1 MTDPIEIDKV
11 KLNALTNYFTDL
23 GYKVSTK
30 VGQNEFLIFLNK
42 KSKSGRFDPILA
54 GKLFEVLNLD
64 EMSTLSIEE
73 FITGFIQFDEEIKKN
88 AELFKIKLA
97 QEQEIYD
104 KILKQCRL
112 YQSEKLNAE
121 GFCENAKI
129 YGEITDIDIKQK
141 LEGIKEIII
150 IVIYNEKREELHFKI
165 GDKDNNELQKKKSFN
180 FKPTS
185 RKDHFEFI
193 MKGVNEKDQIFDI
206 GSKIFPLN
214 DIGSQEE
221 YLVQIVFPEM
231 DNPNKI
237 VAYINTKI
245 VLYMSDYKYY
255 EALRRKQEKRLKKYM
270 AASSK
275 ATEYLKYVR
284 DIYGDLSEI
293 KPELIVDFNNEK
305 LMQRKGAKLN
315 VNFNNMMEA
324 EETGGNYFVEF
335 NNEREIQKK
344 EVPLRVEFNNSKEVL
359 NPVIQTEKNY
369 EYKYN
374 YTSKLNQKIINDL
387 EKKIERLQNEKENIN
402 NNLLNIP
409 KPNMEQI
416 NIKKTTENIII
427 KNSELPKIEIKENP
441 KNIYTNEQVIT
452 ETKTQQIIKNPEPI
466 VMPPPQINSQIIK
479 QTTTEATTQNISQA
493 QPKYITTVNPPIGP
507 TQFDVDSYLKY
518 SQSKNNSLT
527 NVGYVQQKTET
538 TKTTTT
544 KPMFE
549 NNTYL
554 QSVNGQQ
561 SEEKFINS
569 FLSGQNINQYN
580 IGNTTTTTT
589 TTTTEN
595 NLNQYG
601 LGSTNIS
608 TTNQTDQG
616 MGSVGIGT
624 YDAAGRVSEYEVV
637 GNILKEK
644 TITTNTQTLDPII
657 NKVQLNSSY
666 NNAIFNETTKNILVS
681 ENTLPISYLPEKVN
695 QIIVDSNVTTLPV
708 IMTNNITTSYNTLQ
722 PIIHETQ
729 TIYTNGNTDI
739 NNFTDINNINNINIT
754 GNNYGTKYNY
764 SSSSGNVD
772 YSANIEGIGSIGGI
786 ESYGRSIGVEGT
798 SGNNYNAT
806 NFSIVSNG
814 NNNYFTT
821 QTTETTTT
829 QLSQYEKPYIGPV
842 QDSYNEAKQQI
853 QYGVKK

>member
-30 VGQNEFLIFLNK
+30 IGRNEFSIFLNK
-42 KSKSGRFDPILA
+42 KSKSGRFDPLLA
-54 GKLFEVLNLD
+54 DKLFEVLNLD

-73 FITGFIQFDEEIKKN
+73 FITGFVQFDEEIKKN

-129 YGEITDIDIKQK
+129 SGEITDIDIRQK

-165 GDKDNNELQKKKSFN
+165 GDKDNNELQKKKSFS

-193 MKGVNEKDQIFDI
+193 MKGVNEKDQVFDI
-206 GSKIFPLN
+206 GSKVFPLD

-221 YLVQIVFPEM
+221 YLVQIVIPEM

-270 AASSK
+270 VASSK

-284 DIYGDLSEI
+284 EIYGDLSEI

-324 EETGGNYFVEF
+324 EETEGNYFIEF
-335 NNEREIQKK
+335 NNERQ
-344 EVPLRVEFNNSKEVL
+344 VQTRGAPLRVEFNNSKEVL
-359 NPVIQTEKNY
+359 SPVTQTEKKY

-374 YTSKLNQKIINDL
+374 YTSKLNQNIINDL
-387 EKKIERLQNEKENIN
+387 EKKIERLQHEKENIN
-402 NNLLNIP
+402 NNLKNIP
-409 KPNMEQI
+409 KPNLEQI
-416 NIKKTTENIII
+416 NIKKTTEKIILEPPRI
-427 KNSELPKIEIKENP
+427 EPKEIPQNV
-441 KNIYTNEQVIT
+441 YTNEQVIT

-466 VMPPPQINSQIIK
+466 VLPPLQSSSQKIQK
-479 QTTTEATTQNISQA
+479 TTTETTTQNISET
-493 QPKYITTVNPPIGP
+493 QPYITAVNPSVGK

-518 SQSKNNSLT
+518 SQSNNNTLT
-527 NVGYVQQKTET
+527 NTGYIQKTTET

-544 KPMFE
+544 TPIYE
-549 NNTYL
+549 NNIYL

-561 SEEKFINS
+561 SGEAYINS
-569 FLSGQNINQYN
+569 FLRGQDINQYN
-580 IGNTTTTTT
+580 LGNITTTTTN
-589 TTTTEN
+589 E
-595 NLNQYG
+595 QYQTG
-601 LGSTNIS
+601 IGGDNI
-608 TTNQTDQG
+608 G
-616 MGSVGIGT
+616 YGT
-624 YDAAGRVSEYEVV
+624 YDVSGGVREYQV
-637 GNILKEK
+637 GGDILKEK
-644 TITTNTQTLDPII
+644 TVTQTLDPII
-657 NKVQLNSSY
+657 NQVHVNSSY
-666 NNAIFNETTKNILVS
+666 NNAIFNETTKNVMVS
-681 ENTLPISYLPEKVN
+681 ENTLPISYLPEKVKP
-695 QIIVDSNVTTLPV
+695 IIFDNNVTTLPV
-708 IMTNNITTSYNTLQ
+708 ITTNNTTSSYSTLQ
-722 PIIHETQ
+722 PIIHDTQ
-729 TIYTNGNTDI
+729 TVYTSGNTDI
-739 NNFTDINNINNINIT
+739 NNLTNINNINVT
-754 GNNYGTKYNY
+754 GNSYGTQYNY
-764 SSSSGNVD
+764 SSSSGNID
-772 YSANIEGIGSIGGI
+772 YSGNIGRIGRIGGTESYGGNFEGIESYGGNIGGI
-786 ESYGRSIGVEGT
+786 ESYGGSIGVGGF

-806 NFSIVSNG
+806 NFSTVSNG

-829 QLSQYEKPYIGPV
+829 QISKQYEKPYIGPV
-842 QDSYNEAKQQI
+842 QEESQQI
-853 QYGVKK
+853 QYSY

>member
-1 MTDPIEIDKV
+1 MTDPIEIEKV

-30 VGQNEFLIFLNK
+30 IGQNEFRIFLNK
-42 KSKSGRFDPILA
+42 KSKSGRFDPLLA
-54 GKLFEVLNLD
+54 DKLFEVLNLD
-64 EMSTLSIEE
+64 EMSTLSIED
-73 FITGFIQFDEEIKKN
+73 FITGFVQFDEEIKKN

-104 KILKQCRL
+104 KILKQCRI

-129 YGEITDIDIKQK
+129 FGEITDIDIKQK

-165 GDKDNNELQKKKSFN
+165 GDIDNNELHKKKSFS

-193 MKGVNEKDQIFDI
+193 MKGINEKDQIFDI
-206 GSKIFPLN
+206 GSKVFPLD

-221 YLVQIVFPEM
+221 YLVQIVIPEM

-270 AASSK
+270 AASTK

-284 DIYGDLSEI
+284 EIYGDLSQI

-324 EETGGNYFVEF
+324 EATGGNYFVEF
-335 NNEREIQKK
+335 NNEREVQTRG
-344 EVPLRVEFNNSKEVL
+344 VPLRVEFNNSKEVL
-359 NPVIQTEKNY
+359 SPVTQTEKKY

-374 YTSKLNQKIINDL
+374 YTSKLNQNIINDL
-387 EKKIERLQNEKENIN
+387 EKKIEKLQNEKENIT
-402 NNLLNIP
+402 NNLQNIP
-409 KPNMEQI
+409 KPNLEQI
-416 NIKKTTENIII
+416 NITKTTENIII
-427 KNSELPKIEIKENP
+427 KEPPKIEPKEIPTNV
-441 KNIYTNEQVIT
+441 YTNEKVIT
-452 ETKTQQIIKNPEPI
+452 ETKSQKIIKNPEPI
-466 VMPPPQINSQIIK
+466 VLPPPQSSSQIIQ
-479 QTTTEATTQNISQA
+479 QTTTETTTQNISEA

-527 NVGYVQQKTET
+527 NAGYIQQTTET

-544 KPMFE
+544 NPIYE

-554 QSVNGQQ
+554 QSINDQQ
-561 SEEKFINS
+561 SSEAFINS
-569 FLSGQNINQYN
+569 FLSGQNSNQYN

-589 TTTTEN
+589 TTNE
-595 NLNQYG
+595 QY
-601 LGSTNIS
+601 
-608 TTNQTDQG
+608 QTGQG
-616 MGSVGIGT
+616 MGSVGYGT

-644 TITTNTQTLDPII
+644 TITTDTQTLDPII
-657 NKVQLNSSY
+657 NQIKVNSSY
-666 NNAIFNETTKNILVS
+666 NNAIFNETTNNVLVS
-681 ENTLPISYLPEKVN
+681 QNTLPVSYLPEKVN
-695 QIIVDSNVTTLPV
+695 KIIVDSNVTTLPV
-708 IMTNNITTSYNTLQ
+708 ITSTNTATTYNTLQ
-722 PIIHETQ
+722 PIVHETQ
-729 TIYTNGNTDI
+729 TVYTNGNTDI
-739 NNFTDINNINNINIT
+739 NNLTDINNINTT
-754 GNNYGTKYNY
+754 GNTYGTEYNF

-772 YSANIEGIGSIGGI
+772 YSGNIEGMGNIGSYGGSYGESYSASYGGNIGG
-786 ESYGRSIGVEGT
+786 SIGVEGFT
-798 SGNNYNAT
+798 DNNYNAT
-806 NFSIVSNG
+806 NFSTVSNG

-829 QLSQYEKPYIGPV
+829 QISQYEKPYIGPV
-842 QDSYNEAKQQI
+842 QGSYNEGSQ
-853 QYGVKK
+853 

>member
-30 VGQNEFLIFLNK
+30 IGQNEFRIFLNK
-42 KSKSGRFDPILA
+42 KSKSGRFDPLLA
-54 GKLFEVLNLD
+54 DKLFEVLNLD
-64 EMSTLSIEE
+64 EMSTMSIEE
-73 FITGFIQFDEEIKKN
+73 FVTGFVQFDEEIKKN

-150 IVIYNEKREELHFKI
+150 IVIYNEKKEELHFKI
-165 GDKDNNELQKKKSFN
+165 GDKDNNEFHKKKSFG

-193 MKGVNEKDQIFDI
+193 MKGVNEKDQVFDI
-206 GSKIFPLN
+206 GSKVFPLD

-221 YLVQIVFPEM
+221 YLVQIVIPEM

-270 AASSK
+270 AASTK

-284 DIYGDLSEI
+284 EIYGDLSQI

-335 NNEREIQKK
+335 NNEREVQTRG
-344 EVPLRVEFNNSKEVL
+344 VPLRVEFNNSKEVL
-359 NPVIQTEKNY
+359 SPVTQTEKKY

-374 YTSKLNQKIINDL
+374 YTSKLNQNIINDL
-387 EKKIERLQNEKENIN
+387 EKKIEKLQNEKENIT
-402 NNLLNIP
+402 NNLQNIP
-409 KPNMEQI
+409 KPNLEQI
-416 NIKKTTENIII
+416 SIKKTTENIIL
-427 KNSELPKIEIKENP
+427 KNPEPPKEIPPNV
-441 KNIYTNEQVIT
+441 YTNEQVIT
-452 ETKTQQIIKNPEPI
+452 ETTTQQIIKNPEP
-466 VMPPPQINSQIIK
+466 VVLPPPQTNSQII
-479 QTTTEATTQNISQA
+479 QETTTETTTQNISEA

-527 NVGYVQQKTET
+527 NAGYIQKTTET

-544 KPMFE
+544 TPIYE

-561 SEEKFINS
+561 SGEAYINS

-580 IGNTTTTTT
+580 LGNATTTTTT
-589 TTTTEN
+589 TTTTG
-595 NLNQYG
+595 Q
-601 LGSTNIS
+601 
-608 TTNQTDQG
+608 D
-616 MGSVGIGT
+616 MGSVGYGT

-644 TITTNTQTLDPII
+644 TITTDAQTLDPII
-657 NKVQLNSSY
+657 NKIQVNSSY
-666 NNAIFNETTKNILVS
+666 NNAIFNETTNNVVVS
-681 ENTLPISYLPEKVN
+681 ENTLPVSYLPEKVN
-695 QIIVDSNVTTLPV
+695 QIIVDNNVTTLPV
-708 IMTNNITTSYNTLQ
+708 ITSNTTSTSYNTLQ

-729 TIYTNGNTDI
+729 TVYTNGSTDL
-739 NNFTDINNINNINIT
+739 NNLTDINNINIT
-754 GNNYGTKYNY
+754 SGNTYGTEYNY
-764 SSSSGNVD
+764 SASSGNVD
-772 YSANIEGIGSIGGI
+772 YTGNIGGIGSVGGYENISGSIGGNF
-786 ESYGRSIGVEGT
+786 GGSIGGGFGVEGFT
-798 SGNNYNAT
+798 DNNYNAT
-806 NFSIVSNG
+806 NFSTVSNG

-829 QLSQYEKPYIGPV
+829 QVSQYEKPYIGPV
-842 QDSYNEAKQQI
+842 QDSYNEASQQI
-853 QYGVKK
+853 QYGV